1 MPAAQP
7 VREIRPAHELPELP
21 YDDDALEP
29 VISAKTLALHHGKHH
44 KAYVDRVNEL
54 TKGTELAQLALDE
67 LVVKTAN
74 SSPHSE
80 LFNNAAQ
87 AWNHDFYWRSLTP
100 EKGDHLS
107 PALGA
112 LVKSGF
118 GGLTALKDQLAQAA
132 VKQFGSGWAWL
143 ALEGG
148 KLKVMSTGDAEN
160 PLVTGLTPLLT
171 IDVWEHA
178 YYVDYQNRR
187 PEYVRAVVETLLN
200 WKFASANLEAAG
212 G

>member
-100 EKGDHLS
+100 EKGDSVS
-107 PALGA
+107 PDLGA